1 MIIRSAEAV
10 AFQQPGVTGRS
21 YSLQG
26 GFFGQCFVYG
36 ELDGE
41 HGERVSTENP
51 RLYYILGGDGRFEID
66 GETMIVGEGDLV
78 LVPPE
83 TRHNYWSGNTT
94 LKFVLVMETH

>member
-1 MIIRSAEAV
+1 MIIQSAQAEK
-10 AFQQPGVTGRS
+10 FQQPSVAGRK
-21 YSLQG
+21 YDLHDW
-26 GFFGQCFVYG
+26 FFGQCFVYG

-66 GETMIVGEGDLV
+66 GETMTVGEGDLV